1 MLDVL
6 ADLWLPHNK
15 TITLPDIRISWVGNQ
30 AIGNRKN
37 EKATKLQDKDKY
49 NG

>member
-15 TITLPDIRISWVGNQ
+15 TIILPDIRIPWVGNQ
-30 AIGNRKN
+30 ATGNRKN
-37 EKATKLQDKDKY
+37 EKLTKLPDKDK
-49 NG
+49 

>member
-15 TITLPDIRISWVGNQ
+15 TITLPDQNLMGWKSSHRQ
-30 AIGNRKN
+30 QK
-37 EKATKLQDKDKY
+37 E
-49 NG
+49 